1 MKNLV
6 SISSFLFCSLL
17 QAQNYDKSAIESE
30 LKGYIKDPM
39 SYHQAKSAQQYR
51 VKELESIIS
60 ELVAEKEKLN
70 SDLSNAQKTI
80 AEKAEASKQNASS
93 NQGTDYRVQL
103 AVSNRSPILSQ
114 FKNAEVRVANEN
126 GNTVYYISGF
136 DSDDEAF
143 DFSQSLRKL
152 DTKGSFVTKYSD
164 GSRDYS
170 YSYTA
175 PNKTTSYSG
184 YGGKTNSTKSF
195 NPYSSASKQI
205 ADPYK
210 SKKPTEI
217 IIDENGIMENTIIT
231 QDSMGQGAFQVN
243 PATTIKS
250 GSGVQRG
257 RLQIED

>member
-51 VKELESIIS
+51 VKELESMIS
-60 ELVAEKEKLN
+60 QLNAEKEKLN
-70 SDLSNAQKTI
+70 LDLLNAQNTI
-80 AEKAEASKQNASS
+80 ADKAAST

-103 AVSNRSPILSQ
+103 AVSNRSPVLSQ
-114 FKNAEVRVANEN
+114 FKNVELRVANEN

-143 DFSQSLRKL
+143 NFSQSFRKL
-152 DTKGSFVTKYSD
+152 DIKGSFVTKYLD
-164 GSRDYS
+164 GLRDFS

-175 PNKTTSYSG
+175 PNKTTSYDGQTGRTS
-184 YGGKTNSTKSF
+184 STKSY
-195 NPYSSASKQI
+195 NPYSSASKLVV
-205 ADPYK
+205 DPYESNK
-210 SKKPTEI
+210 ATETVIDVYGSKI
-217 IIDENGIMENTIIT
+217 ENSTIT
-231 QDSMGQGAFQVN
+231 QGSTSQGTFQVN

>member
-1 MKNLV
+1 MKNL
-6 SISSFLFCSLL
+6 ILIGSFLFCSLI

-39 SYHQAKSAQQYR
+39 SYHQEKSAQQYR
-51 VKELESIIS
+51 IKELESMIS
-60 ELVAEKEKLN
+60 QLNAEKEKLN
-70 SDLSNAQKTI
+70 LDLLNAQNTI
-80 AEKAEASKQNASS
+80 AEKAARSD
-93 NQGTDYRVQL
+93 QGTDYRVQL
-103 AVSNRSPILSQ
+103 AVSNRSPVLSQ
-114 FKNAEVRVANEN
+114 FKNAELRVANEN

-205 ADPYK
+205 ADPYE
-210 SKKPTEI
+210 SKKPKEI
-217 IIDENGIMENTIIT
+217 VIDVYGSKIENSTIT
-231 QDSMGQGAFQVN
+231 QGSTSQGAFQVKPSN
-243 PATTIKS
+243 NS
-250 GSGVQRG
+250 NSESGVQRG

>member
-70 SDLSNAQKTI
+70 LDLSNAQNAI
-80 AEKAEASKQNASS
+80 AEKAEASKQNASR

-103 AVSNRSPILSQ
+103 AVSNRSPVLSQ

-152 DTKGSFVTKYSD
+152 DTKGSFVTKYVNS
-164 GSRDYS
+164 SRDYS

-175 PNKTTSYSG
+175 PDKTIRVGG
-184 YGGKTNSTKSF
+184 YNGKTSSTKSY
-195 NPYSSASKQI
+195 NPYSSASKLA
-205 ADPYK
+205 ADPYESNK
-210 SKKPTEI
+210 ATEI
-217 IIDENGIMENTIIT
+217 VLDENGRIENSTIT
-231 QDSMGQGAFQVN
+231 QGSTSQGAFQVKPSIN
-243 PATTIKS
+243 TNS